1 MDRCRQF
8 KFESS
13 LLVCVTLSRS
23 GWLCIGLLW
32 LSGSA
37 GNTGGKHLA
46 ESKLKLFCLCVNKRR
61 EKAEKSSAHLGS
73 VGCPACILLLSPLP
87 TCSCLGC
94 AASLEPTAVSLLN
107 EAKGGF
113 VSFLSRR
120 LSITPNVFFLFSLLK
135 RNS

>member
-23 GWLCIGLLW
+23 GCCALDYCGFLVVQGIQ
-32 LSGSA
+32 
-37 GNTGGKHLA
+37 HLA